1 MTNKA
6 HNLQQLIALSDTML
20 QKAREQA
27 WDELFELEQQR
38 REVMQLF
45 FLQGV
50 AAADA
55 RAVAAGIELIMARDR
70 DLMDLATATRD
81 ELAQTLQKM
90 DQGKKA
96 VKAYTS

>member
-6 HNLQQLIALSDTML
+6 NDLQQLITLSDTML
-20 QKAREQA
+20 QKARDQA

-38 REVMQLF
+38 REAMQLF
-45 FLQGV
+45 FLHGV

-70 DLMDLATATRD
+70 DLMDLAKATRD
-81 ELAQTLQKM
+81 KLVQTLQKM

>member
-1 MTNKA
+1 MKNKA
-6 HNLQQLIALSDTML
+6 NDLQQLITLSDTML

-27 WDELFELEQQR
+27 WDELFELEQHR
-38 REVMQLF
+38 REAMQLF

-50 AAADA
+50 AAEDA
-55 RAVAAGIELIMARDR
+55 RTVAAGIELIMARDR
-70 DLMDLATATRD
+70 ELMALATATRD

-90 DQGKKA
+90 DRGKKA

>member
-6 HNLQQLIALSDTML
+6 HNLQQLITLSDTML
-20 QKAREQA
+20 EKAREQA

-38 REVMQLF
+38 REAMQKF
-45 FLQGV
+45 FLHGV

-55 RAVAAGIELIMARDR
+55 RVVAAGIELIMARDR
-70 DLMDLATATRD
+70 DLMDLAKATRD
-81 ELAQTLQKM
+81 KLVQTLQKM